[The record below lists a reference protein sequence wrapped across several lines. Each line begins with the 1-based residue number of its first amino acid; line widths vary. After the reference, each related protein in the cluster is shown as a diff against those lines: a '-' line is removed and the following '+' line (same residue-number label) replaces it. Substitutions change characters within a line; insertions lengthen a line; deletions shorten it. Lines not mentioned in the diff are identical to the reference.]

1 MAVNAFS
8 PARETVV
15 AVRFITPAGIEEHVE
30 NELPQLL
37 AREGGFLWVDVPGC
51 DAEAA
56 ELLTEVFH
64 FHPLGVRACQERV
77 PLPKIHAYADHFF
90 VVLHGVEPAGDGR
103 LHSLELSMFLSLR
116 YLVTVRGRAREDA
129 PGDLVERETS
139 AVLARLLSGRLRPR
153 LPAEL
158 AHAIVTGL
166 ARRLEELLAGLAGQI
181 ADLERRVMQD
191 DARKHDVVLEQ
202 MFRVRHQLLTVRTIA
217 TQSREVLARMAALTR
232 AAAPG
237 TAFWVE
243 DLLDYFD
250 RLRNV
255 CDGQKELLQEVLD
268 FYQTRIAN
276 DLSRFVKRLTSVG
289 AILVTDTL
297 IAGIY
302 GMNFKNMP
310 ELSYVWGYPMA
321 LGLMVV
327 VSLLLVIFFRRR
339 DWL

>member
-8 PARETVV
+8 PARESSV
-15 AVRFITPAGIEEHVE
+15 AVRFVTPAGVE
-30 NELPQLL
+30 DHGEDEVPALL
-37 AREGGFLWVDVPGC
+37 AREGGFLWVDVPSC
-51 DAEAA
+51 DADAA
-56 ELLTEVFH
+56 ALLSDVFH

-90 VVLHGVEPAGDGR
+90 IVLHGVEPAGGGR
-103 LHSLELSMFLSLR
+103 LHTLELSMFLSQR
-116 YLVTVRGRAREDA
+116 YVVTVHGRPEEGA
-129 PGDLVERETS
+129 PGDLIERETS
-139 AVLARLLSGRLRPR
+139 SVLARLESGRLHPK
-153 LPAEL
+153 LPGEL

-166 ARRLEELLAGLAGQI
+166 ARRLEQLLGELAGQI
-181 ADLERRVMQD
+181 ADLERQVMKD
-191 DARKHDVVLEQ
+191 TPRGHELLLEQ

-217 TQSREVLARMAALTR
+217 TQSREVHARMAGLIR
-232 AAAPG
+232 AAVPG

-250 RLRNV
+250 RLRNI

-302 GMNFKNMP
+302 GMNFHHMP
-310 ELSYVWGYPMA
+310 ELSYELGYPMA

-327 VSLLLVIFFRRR
+327 VSIVLVIFFRRR